1 MKQIVGPFIQNPALI
16 ALIGGLFFV
25 AYLLLRGKPERRS
38 SALLVPATAW
48 LLWALWEWAVLV
60 FSPEANIR
68 VDLLLI
74 IPLVLIASGF
84 GIAALFFKRKPG
96 DPKKPSA
103 AE

>member
-1 MKQIVGPFIQNPALI
+1 MEQIVGPFIQNPALI

-48 LLWALWEWAVLV
+48 LLWALWEWAIVV
-60 FSPEANIR
+60 FSPEADIR

-74 IPLVLIASGF
+74 IPLVLVASGY
-84 GIAALFFKRKPG
+84 GIAALFFKRKPADG
-96 DPKKPSA
+96 
-103 AE
+103 